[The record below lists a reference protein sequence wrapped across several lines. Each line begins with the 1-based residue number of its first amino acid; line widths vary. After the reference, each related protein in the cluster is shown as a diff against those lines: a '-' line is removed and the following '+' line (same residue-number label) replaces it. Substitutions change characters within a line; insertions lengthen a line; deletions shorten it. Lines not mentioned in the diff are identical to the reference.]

1 MEKLIRI
8 IRDKKEAKLY
18 PELDPAAWMAL
29 YHYAEFLEVY
39 DPKQSLEIH
48 KELYNVYPDR
58 ANLKYVNRW
67 NDILKEI
74 TRLRRYQL
82 KDLVEN
88 NAFYDRNI
96 ELDLKERDILESEA
110 ITNKG

>member
-1 MEKLIRI
+1 MDKLIRI
-8 IRDKKEAKLY
+8 VRGKQEVKLY

-29 YHYAEFLEVY
+29 YHYAEFLEAF

-48 KELYNVYPDR
+48 RELYSVYPDR

-74 TRLRRYQL
+74 TYLRRYQL

-88 NAFYDRNI
+88 NNFYDKNI
-96 ELDLKERDILESEA
+96 ELDLQERDTLESE
-110 ITNKG
+110 TMLSKG